1 MAAEPAEP
9 CATDGASARP
19 MHGALLA
26 RILERENLQRALKQV
41 RRNQGAPG
49 IDGMSVDEL
58 PEHLK
63 HHWLDIKA
71 DILARRYRPQPV
83 RRVAIP
89 KPDGRK
95 RMLVIPIVLDR
106 FVQHA
111 IAQIVQAQW
120 EPHFHPDSYGFRPQR
135 SAHQAVRKLQADV
148 RDGHDVVDIDLESFF
163 DRVNHDRLA
172 HRLHRH
178 VSDAALLRLIGAFV
192 KAGAWVDGQ
201 DEPSRMGV
209 PQGGPPSPMPANVV
223 LDEMDWEIH
232 RRGHRFTRYAG
243 PSARDGQVDSA
254 TVTLLRMEAM
264 GIEGLPRIAT
274 ARRIRARSME
284 RQQERAW
291 PVANLEDPG
300 TVVGDANAFL

>member
-106 FVQHA
+106 FV
-111 IAQIVQAQW
+111 
-120 EPHFHPDSYGFRPQR
+120 
-135 SAHQAVRKLQADV
+135 
-148 RDGHDVVDIDLESFF
+148 
-163 DRVNHDRLA
+163 
-172 HRLHRH
+172 
-178 VSDAALLRLIGAFV
+178 
-192 KAGAWVDGQ
+192 
-201 DEPSRMGV
+201 
-209 PQGGPPSPMPANVV
+209 
-223 LDEMDWEIH
+223 
-232 RRGHRFTRYAG
+232 
-243 PSARDGQVDSA
+243 
-254 TVTLLRMEAM
+254 
-264 GIEGLPRIAT
+264 
-274 ARRIRARSME
+274 
-284 RQQERAW
+284 
-291 PVANLEDPG
+291 
-300 TVVGDANAFL
+300 